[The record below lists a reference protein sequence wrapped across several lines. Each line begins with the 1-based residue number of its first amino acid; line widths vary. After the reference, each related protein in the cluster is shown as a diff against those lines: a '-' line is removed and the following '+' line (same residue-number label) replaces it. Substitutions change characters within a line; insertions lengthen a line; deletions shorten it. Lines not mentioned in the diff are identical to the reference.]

1 MENYLDYIDAYFSGM
16 LNPEESKEFQKRL
29 EDDKMFAD
37 EVAFYLA
44 AKQASKEELIK
55 DKKEWF
61 KQIAGQNASF
71 AEMRSPARVKRM
83 WTYRVAAAASVVGL
97 LLLSWYFFLQKPAS
111 PDRLADRYITAHLE
125 TLSVNM
131 GPTDSIQEGLRLYNE
146 KRYSSALHQFELII
160 QRDTANDVAKKY
172 AGIIA
177 LKLGNYD
184 KALEYFQELA
194 RYVLYTNPGLFYQA
208 LTLLKRNQPG
218 DKEQAKQF
226 LQQVID
232 RHLDGEETARD
243 WLKRL

>member
-83 WTYRVAAAASVVGL
+83 
-97 LLLSWYFFLQKPAS
+97 
-111 PDRLADRYITAHLE
+111 
-125 TLSVNM
+125 
-131 GPTDSIQEGLRLYNE
+131 
-146 KRYSSALHQFELII
+146 
-160 QRDTANDVAKKY
+160 
-172 AGIIA
+172 
-177 LKLGNYD
+177 
-184 KALEYFQELA
+184 
-194 RYVLYTNPGLFYQA
+194 
-208 LTLLKRNQPG
+208 
-218 DKEQAKQF
+218 
-226 LQQVID
+226 
-232 RHLDGEETARD
+232 
-243 WLKRL
+243 